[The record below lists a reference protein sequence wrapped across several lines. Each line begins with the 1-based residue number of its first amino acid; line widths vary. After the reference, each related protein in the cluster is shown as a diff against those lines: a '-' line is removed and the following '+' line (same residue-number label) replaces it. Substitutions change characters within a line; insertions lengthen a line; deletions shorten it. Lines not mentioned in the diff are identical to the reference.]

1 MATIN
6 IVRVAIVNAKYGI
19 VLSDITPQI
28 VRTTIGSAMATSDIG
43 YLGFGQQ
50 GIFGTGAN
58 ACLINAGGGGGS
70 TSAKFPSVDPPVVY
84 TFCNA
89 TQPYGRDF
97 LNLNLKMIR
106 ANDYSFN
113 IQVVLNGNPLNC
125 TGGFLRMTA
134 KWNATDTDP
143 NEVFSVTSPSG
154 GIIWI
159 NQSLGQANITI
170 ASALTNTGSIPFHRI
185 DLPYDIEFT
194 DFNGKRYTVAYGT
207 LTVLPNI
214 SQTSP

>member
-1 MATIN
+1 MAATF
-6 IVRVAIVNAKYGI
+6 VRVTIVGKSFKIFGPSGA
-19 VLSDITPQI
+19 QI
-28 VRTTIGSAMATSDIG
+28 VRATIGAVTGTSTGG
-43 YLGFGQQ
+43 YWLGSGTHAL
-50 GIFGTGAN
+50 FGTGDN
-58 ACLINAGGGGGS
+58 CLIGIAAGGLNP
-70 TSAKFPSVDPPVVY
+70 AIDPPVIY

-89 TQPYGRDF
+89 TSPYGSDF

-170 ASALTNTGSIPFHRI
+170 ASALTNPGSIPFHRI